1 MAHVT
6 ATHRYARI
14 SPTKVRRFADLIR
27 GRTVAEGVAALRY
40 FPNRGAR
47 MIEKVLKSAA
57 ANASDRNARNVDNL
71 VIVEASVDGGPMFK
85 RVMPRS
91 RGMANMIKRR
101 TAHVKVAI
109 DAPEL

>member
-6 ATHRYARI
+6 AVHRYARI
-14 SPTKVRRFADLIR
+14 APTKVRRFADLIR

-40 FPNRGAR
+40 VPNRGAR
-47 MIEKVLKSAA
+47 ILEKVLKSAA
-57 ANASDRNARNVDNL
+57 ANASDRNARNVDSMT
-71 VIVEASVDGGPMFK
+71 IVQATVDGGPMFK

-101 TAHVKVAI
+101 TAHVTVSI